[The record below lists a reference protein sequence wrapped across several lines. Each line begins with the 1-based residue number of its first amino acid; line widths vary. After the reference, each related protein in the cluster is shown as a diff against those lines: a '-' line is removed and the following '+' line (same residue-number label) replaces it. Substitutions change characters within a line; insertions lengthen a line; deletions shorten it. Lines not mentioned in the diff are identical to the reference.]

1 MISKSFDEK
10 NSHINL
16 ENLISLPRVGW
27 EKSEKTSSIQY
38 TAIQVFFVEKRNLYE
53 YAEKKV
59 LDNSTKTKNAAL
71 NIIKKLIKAYF
82 D

>member
-38 TAIQVFFVEKRNLYE
+38 TAIQVFFLQ
-53 YAEKKV
+53 KKEIFM
-59 LDNSTKTKNAAL
+59 NTPKKKKFQ
-71 NIIKKLIKAYF
+71 IIQQKQKMRL
-82 D
+82 